1 MDDMDDCAPGDVGCR
16 ETLREIER
24 FLDGEL
30 DAGVTAGIQRHL
42 SGCNPCTQRAEFRR
56 HLKVMISSKCS
67 EGSVPPELLE
77 KIHEMLS
84 RGNLSPPL
92 L

>member
-1 MDDMDDCAPGDVGCR
+1 MGDMDCGPGDPGCR

-30 DAGVTAGIQRHL
+30 DDDLTVGIRLHL
-42 SGCNPCTQRAEFRR
+42 SGCDPCTQRTEFRR

-84 RGNLSPPL
+84 RGDLSPPL
-92 L
+92 V